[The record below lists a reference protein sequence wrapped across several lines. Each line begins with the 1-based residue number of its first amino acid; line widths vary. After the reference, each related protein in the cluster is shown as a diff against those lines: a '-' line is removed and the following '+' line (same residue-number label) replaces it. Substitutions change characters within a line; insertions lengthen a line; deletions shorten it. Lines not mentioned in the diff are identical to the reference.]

1 MSVYQTITYDYADRV
16 ATIALDRPDH
26 RNGYTLQMAD
36 ELGDAFRRA
45 NGDEKVRV
53 VVFTGKGD
61 DFCVGAD
68 LSGGSFDT
76 GAGQD
81 ASWKEPVGRCSL
93 EIFNLDKPVIAAVR
107 GNAIGGGSTMIL
119 PADFRLASN
128 DARFGFVFSR
138 RGIYPEGAST
148 WFLPRL
154 VGMGTALDWMVSGR
168 LIDAQE
174 ALTAGLVTRLYP
186 PDELLDAAYELASV
200 LVDKTAPVSIA
211 VIRQMLYRLSALESP
226 LDVQRVDSRL
236 IAGIADNPDA
246 IEGVTSFM
254 QRRAPRWTLTVDNDI
269 PDWLPWRQ
277 P

>member
-1 MSVYQTITYDYADRV
+1 
-16 ATIALDRPDH
+16 
-26 RNGYTLQMAD
+26 
-36 ELGDAFRRA
+36 
-45 NGDEKVRV
+45 
-53 VVFTGKGD
+53 
-61 DFCVGAD
+61 
-68 LSGGSFDT
+68 
-76 GAGQD
+76 
-81 ASWKEPVGRCSL
+81 
-93 EIFNLDKPVIAAVR
+93 
-107 GNAIGGGSTMIL
+107 
-119 PADFRLASN
+119 
-128 DARFGFVFSR
+128 
-138 RGIYPEGAST
+138 
-148 WFLPRL
+148 
-154 VGMGTALDWMVSGR
+154 MVSGR

-236 IAGIADNPDA
+236 IAGIVDNPDA